1 MKQLPRACILG
12 LALGVA
18 ASLSARAA
26 DAPAARAG
34 SAKPAAPAATT
45 PLVVPET
52 YSPAV
57 LPGKGLN
64 QHPFFYTG
72 QYNFPKPVQTM
83 FIVRDGKVTWSYDI
97 PTYDASKT
105 LQELSD
111 ATLLSNGNVVFARK
125 TGAGEITPDKK
136 LIWNYDAPKG
146 FEVHIVQPIGLDRVM
161 MVQNG
166 FPATLRIIN
175 IKTGQTEK
183 EVVLPTNGDPKTV
196 HTQFRR
202 VHLTKAGTILAA
214 QHDLDKVVEYDMSGK
229 EIWSVPC
236 EIPWDAVRL
245 DNGNTLIA
253 SHSSFVREVNPKGET
268 VWEFNQKDCPDI
280 TLFCMQEANRLAN
293 GNTVMSNWCPN
304 AVLDAKGA
312 KAPNKWPTTVQVL
325 EVTPDKKV
333 VWALRSWTPPA
344 DLGPATVIQ
353 LLDEPGIPENNEQQR

>member
-1 MKQLPRACILG
+1 MKFHSPICLVQFAAFG
-12 LALGVA
+12 LATFSSAFA
-18 ASLSARAA
+18 AEAAPTSAG
-26 DAPAARAG
+26 APA
-34 SAKPAAPAATT
+34 PA
-45 PLVVPET
+45 VPEYVAHDS

-57 LPGKGLN
+57 LPGNGLN

-83 FIVRDGKVTWSYDI
+83 FIVRDGKVVWTYDI
-97 PTYDASKT
+97 PTNDANKT

-125 TGAGEITPDKK
+125 TGAGEVTPDKK

-146 FEVHIVQPIGLDRVM
+146 FEVHVIQPLGLDKVM
-161 MVQNG
+161 IVQNG
-166 FPATLRIIN
+166 IPAKLMIIN
-175 IKTGQTEK
+175 TVTGKTEK
-183 EVVLPTNGDPKTV
+183 ELELPTNNDPKTV

-202 VHLTKAGTILAA
+202 VQITKAGTILAA
-214 QHDLDKVVEYDMSGK
+214 HHDQNKVVEYTMDGK
-229 EIWSVPC
+229 EIWSVAVS
-236 EIPWDAVRL
+236 IPWDAVRL

-253 SHSSFVREVNPKGET
+253 SHDSFVREVNPKGET

-280 TLFCMQEANRLAN
+280 VLFCMQEANRLPN

-304 AVLDAKGA
+304 GVVDAKGA
-312 KAPNKWPTTVQVL
+312 KAPAKWPQTVQVL
-325 EVTPDKKV
+325 EVTPDKKI

-353 LLDEPGIPENNEQQR
+353 LLDQPGIPEKQEQQR

>member
-1 MKQLPRACILG
+1 MNSNNCLRIFG
-12 LALGVA
+12 VALGVLT
-18 ASLSARAA
+18 SLSTHAA
-26 DAPAARAG
+26 DAPAAPAG
-34 SAKPAAPAATT
+34 SAKPAAPAATAAV
-45 PLVVPET
+45 VVPET
-52 YSPAV
+52 YAPAV

-64 QHPFFYTG
+64 QHPFFYAG
-72 QYNFPKPVQTM
+72 QYNYPKPVQTM
-83 FIVRDGKVTWSYDI
+83 FIVRDGKVVWSYDI

-202 VHLTKAGTILAA
+202 VHITKAGTILAA
-214 QHDLDKVVEYDMSGK
+214 QHDLDKVVEYDMNGK

-304 AVLDAKGA
+304 AVLDAKGN

-325 EVTPDKKV
+325 EVTPDKKI